1 MRTFQPSV
9 YSFAGDF
16 GTTIPPVPGT
26 AVSPVPEG
34 AVSPKKGGK
43 KKKRRP
49 LWVLPTIVGSSIL
62 VVGGLATFLVYRSKK
77 KKASAAVP
85 APAAV

>member
-34 AVSPKKGGK
+34 AVAPKKGK

-62 VVGGLATFLVYRSKK
+62 VVGGLATFLLYRSKK

-85 APAAV
+85 APATV